1 MRMPR
6 RARLAVYAMFG
17 MLWFSG
23 CVWLVLDQYFESRGP
38 FGRTPH
44 PWEPTIL
51 LVHGVL
57 AVLSMYFLG
66 WISARHVR
74 RWWPGRK
81 RRLSGG
87 ILAASFALLALTG
100 FALFF
105 VSDDAWLHVAAAAH
119 DVVGVGITVF
129 AIQHWFF
136 ARRRDMRI
144 AASRPW

>member
-6 RARLAVYAMFG
+6 RARLAVYWMFG
-17 MLWFSG
+17 TLWLTG
-23 CVWLVLDQYFESRGP
+23 CAWLILNQYFESKGP

-44 PWEPTIL
+44 PLEPVL
-51 LVHGVL
+51 LLMHGIL
-57 AVLSMYFLG
+57 AVLSMYLLG

-74 RWWPGRK
+74 RWWTARL
-81 RRLSGG
+81 RRVSGG
-87 ILAASFALLALTG
+87 ILAAAFTVLGVSG

-105 VSDDAWLHVAAAAH
+105 VSDDAWQHVAAAAH
-119 DVVGVGITVF
+119 DVLGVAVTVF

-136 ARRRDMRI
+136 ARRRDMRS

>member
-6 RARLAVYAMFG
+6 RARLAVYGMFG
-17 MLWFSG
+17 TLWLSG
-23 CVWLVLDQYFESRGP
+23 CVWLVLNQYFESRGP

-44 PWEPTIL
+44 PWEPAIL
-51 LVHGVL
+51 LVHGV
-57 AVLSMYFLG
+57 AAILSMYVFG

-74 RWWPGRK
+74 RWWAARM
-81 RRLSGG
+81 RRVSGG
-87 ILAASFALLALTG
+87 ILAAGFALLVLSG

-105 VSDDAWLHVAAAAH
+105 VSDDEWQHVAAAAH
-119 DVVGVGITVF
+119 DVAGLAITGF

-136 ARRRDMRI
+136 SRRRDMRS

>member
-6 RARLAVYAMFG
+6 RARAAVYGMFG
-17 MLWFSG
+17 TLWLSG
-23 CVWLVLDQYFESRGP
+23 CVWLILDQYFESAGP

-44 PWEPTIL
+44 PWEPAVL

-57 AVLSMYFLG
+57 AVLAMYILG

-74 RWWPGRK
+74 RWWPGRQ
-81 RRLSGG
+81 RRMSGG
-87 ILAASFALLALTG
+87 ILSASFALLALTG

-105 VSDDAWLHVAAAAH
+105 VSDDAWHHVAAVAH
-119 DVVGVGITVF
+119 DVVGIAVTVF

-136 ARRRDMRI
+136 ARRRDMRS